1 MVFEKCRDIV
11 ADQLG
16 MDKNTITLDS
26 NLIDDSGAD
35 SLDTVEILL
44 AIENE
49 FGIELN
55 DEGKIE
61 KLKTFKDIVD
71 YVESLIK

>member
-16 MDKNTITLDS
+16 MDKESITLES
-26 NLIDDSGAD
+26 NLVDDIGAD

-49 FGIELN
+49 FGIELK
-55 DEGKIE
+55 DEEKIE

>member
-1 MVFEKCRDIV
+1 MVFDKCREIIAEQMGIDPES
-11 ADQLG
+11 
-16 MDKNTITLDS
+16 ITLES
-26 NLIDDSGAD
+26 NLVEDIGAD

-44 AIENE
+44 NIENE

-55 DEGKIE
+55 DEEVE
-61 KLKTFKDIVD
+61 KFTTFKDVVD

>member
-1 MVFEKCRDIV
+1 MVFDKCREIIAEQMGIDPES
-11 ADQLG
+11 
-16 MDKNTITLDS
+16 ITLES
-26 NLIDDSGAD
+26 NLVEDLGAD

-44 AIENE
+44 NIENE

-55 DEGKIE
+55 DEEVE
-61 KLKTFKDIVD
+61 KFTTFKDVVD

>member
-26 NLIDDSGAD
+26 NLIDDIGAD